1 MWFDER
7 LVVTRSH
14 AHLCVHL
21 PCIIGVS
28 SSTVQVSF
36 HPLDSNVATP
46 LSCMHQVFKYKFPC
60 HVAMLHFVHALC
72 ALAMFLVYKFS
83 FHPLTRTQMC
93 FAVNLNFP
101 QTKFPSIRYIIHYS
115 EESKMKTSY
124 IHVHTLLNYSA
135 ENVTFYVG
143 RCFLAEKILV

>member
-1 MWFDER
+1 MHRVHYR
-7 LVVTRSH
+7 L
-14 AHLCVHL
+14 
-21 PCIIGVS
+21 
-28 SSTVQVSF
+28 
-36 HPLDSNVATP
+36 
-46 LSCMHQVFKYKFPC
+46 KYKFPC
-60 HVAMLHFVHALC
+60 HVAMHHFMHALC

-101 QTKFPSIRYIIHYS
+101 QTKLPSIRYIIHYS

-135 ENVTFYVG
+135 ENVTFCVDH
-143 RCFLAEKILV
+143 CFLAEKNFSLMSIFKLSFGNSNVIIMLVLVKH